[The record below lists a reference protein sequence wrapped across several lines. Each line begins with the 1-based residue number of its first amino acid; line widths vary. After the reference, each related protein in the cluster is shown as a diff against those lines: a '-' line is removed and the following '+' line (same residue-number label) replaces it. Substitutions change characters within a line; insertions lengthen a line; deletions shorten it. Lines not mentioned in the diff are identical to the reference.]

1 MNDPHGITAENLLRT
16 LPVGIGWDET
26 IQALGALAAETLSRR
41 PEEIRRLLEQSAK
54 NYSQTAERRGIMSS
68 R

>member
-1 MNDPHGITAENLLRT
+1 MNDPHGITAENLMRT

-41 PEEIRRLLEQSAK
+41 PEEIRRLLILSL
-54 NYSQTAERRGIMSS
+54 IHI
-68 R
+68 